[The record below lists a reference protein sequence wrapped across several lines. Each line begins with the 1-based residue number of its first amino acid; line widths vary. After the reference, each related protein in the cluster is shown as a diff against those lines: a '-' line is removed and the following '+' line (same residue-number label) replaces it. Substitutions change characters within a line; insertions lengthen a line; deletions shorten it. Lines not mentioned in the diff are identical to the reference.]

1 MELKLGKNGEQLSW
15 DHSSPDKK
23 YNIDIMDL
31 TFPIK
36 KKYRLKKKYTVKYKV
51 IPIVT
56 EGSETI
62 LSTFERYL
70 SKLGETDVQVGTY
83 ATAALVTE

>member
-1 MELKLGKNGEQLSW
+1 
-15 DHSSPDKK
+15 
-23 YNIDIMDL
+23 MDL

-36 KKYRLKKKYTVKYKV
+36 KKYRVKKKYTVKYKV

-62 LSTFERYL
+62 LSTFERHL

>member
-1 MELKLGKNGEQLSW
+1 MESNYPEITVVQTKN
-15 DHSSPDKK
+15 
-23 YNIDIMDL
+23 IFMDL

-56 EGSETI
+56 EGSKTI

-83 ATAALVTE
+83 AAAALVTE

>member
-1 MELKLGKNGEQLSW
+1 M
-15 DHSSPDKK
+15 
-23 YNIDIMDL
+23 
-31 TFPIK
+31 
-36 KKYRLKKKYTVKYKV
+36 KKKYTVKYKV
-51 IPIVT
+51 KPIVT

-62 LSTFERYL
+62 LSTFERHL